1 MKVHVGGGV
10 GYPDFSMLL
19 WFDWNE
25 QNPEAYVSSGTVAAT
40 DFNGYNH
47 GGTWTE
53 YDAGYAVPFDVA
65 LRAAR
70 EFSETEARPREVAW

>member
-1 MKVHVGGGV
+1 LEVGV

-19 WFDWNE
+19 WFGWNE

-70 EFSETEARPREVAW
+70 EFSETGARPREVAW